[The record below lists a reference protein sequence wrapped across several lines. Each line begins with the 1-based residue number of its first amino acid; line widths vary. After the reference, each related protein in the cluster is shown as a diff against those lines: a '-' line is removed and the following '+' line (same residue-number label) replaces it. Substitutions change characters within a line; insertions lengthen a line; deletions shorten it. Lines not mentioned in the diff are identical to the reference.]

1 VIAEIRGV
9 FDPRQRSPPAR
20 SLRWAIMSNRYAL
33 AAAVLASFAV
43 AACGQSGQSTSGPG
57 APSAAPTPT
66 PAATA
71 PAAEGRKVQITANDQ
86 MKFSVLEIRAKA
98 GERLSVTLA
107 NTGTTPKFS
116 MGHNWVLLGLAAN
129 VDSFL
134 TAAAE
139 APTTEYVPAARR
151 ADILASTKLLG
162 PGEHDTATFA
172 APASPGRYPFICS
185 FPGHA
190 QVGMRG
196 VLIVE

>member
-20 SLRWAIMSNRYAL
+20 WLRWTIMSNRYA
-33 AAAVLASFAV
+33 AAVLASLAV
-43 AACGQSGQSTSGPG
+43 VACGQSGQSASGPG
-57 APSAAPTPT
+57 APSAAPTPA
-66 PAATA
+66 PAAATA
-71 PAAEGRKVQITANDQ
+71 PAAEGRKVEITANDQ

-116 MGHNWVLLGLAAN
+116 MGHNWVLLGAAAN
-129 VDSFL
+129 VETFL
-134 TAAAE
+134 AAAAE

>member
-9 FDPRQRSPPAR
+9 FDPRQRSPPACW
-20 SLRWAIMSNRYAL
+20 LRWAIMSNRTAL
-33 AAAVLASFAV
+33 AAAILASLALT
-43 AACGQSGQSTSGPG
+43 ACGQSGQPASGPG
-57 APSAAPTPT
+57 APSASPT

-71 PAAEGRKVQITANDQ
+71 AAEGRKVEITANDQ
-86 MKFSVLEIRAKA
+86 MKFSMIEFRAKA
-98 GERLSVTLA
+98 GERLSVTLT
-107 NTGTTPKFS
+107 NKGTTPKFS

-129 VDSFL
+129 VETFL
-134 TAAAE
+134 VAAAE

-151 ADILASTKLLG
+151 ADILAATKLLG
-162 PGEHDTATFA
+162 PGERDTATFA
-172 APASPGRYPFICS
+172 APAAPGRYPFICS